1 MYTFEKIN
9 KLASKK
15 DLSILWIELQRY
27 CSDVIR
33 TDVIIDW
40 IHEKTIKRLTFSD
53 CSVELHYEDWIV
65 KEIDIIK

>member
-15 DLSILWIELQRY
+15 DLSTLWVELQRY

-33 TDVIIDW
+33 TDIIIDW
-40 IHEKTIKRLTFSD
+40 IHEKTIKRLILSD
-53 CSVELHYEDWIV
+53 CSVELHYKDWIV